1 MKRHQNQIERSN
13 RSPKSIKTIAA
24 LLALFLLLILP
35 GCGSDESLIKV
46 KAVEARTGSIEGV
59 FTVTGAL
66 VPAQTADISATM
78 TGKVAEV
85 NVEEGAAVSEG
96 QILAKLDDSQLSAQ
110 LSQAQATYNGSKQSL
125 EQAKINMDN
134 AKAALDRTKVL
145 YAEGAVAKVQLDA
158 DQKAYDLAKS
168 QYEASAV
175 SGTGAA
181 KASVESVSVQL
192 GNTVIKSPISGIV
205 VSKNITVGETAA
217 AGSTLITIADMSVLK
232 LKGTVSQ
239 EALPYIKQNDKVELT
254 VDIYPD
260 QTFEG
265 TVSHIGAMS
274 VSTGAYFPV
283 EISMEN
289 TKQLPSGIS
298 AHANL
303 KAGSNNRILVPL
315 KCVVSNNGDSY
326 LFIIEDG
333 IAKKTNVV
341 TGLKNEEEIEIIKGL
356 NGGELVAAD
365 NANHLLDGMSV
376 EIMKE

>member
-24 LLALFLLLILP
+24 LLAIFLLLILP

-46 KAVEARTGSIEGV
+46 KVVEARTGSIEGV

-192 GNTVIKSPISGIV
+192 GNTVIKGPISGIV

-239 EALPYIKQNDKVELT
+239 EALPYIKQNDKVELA

-289 TKQLPSGIS
+289 AKQLPSGIS

-303 KAGSNNRILVPL
+303 KAESNNRILVPL
-315 KCVVSNNGDSY
+315 QSVVSNNGDSY